1 MKNLYALSFA
11 LIFCFPVQ
19 AGNWDLFPLGQK
31 TVYVDSTQALPRTE
45 QHVVDSV
52 RITGDVRTLY
62 FDRSSMDGSYYG
74 CETIGGTTQQW
85 AFNSYTIDSLVQF
98 SDTVYFLSTFSTTP
112 FFFLPH
118 ATVGQSWTV
127 VSTWPGN
134 GYDAITITCSTVGVQ
149 TFLGL
154 TDSVKVFSLTPNGS
168 SLGQAPISDHQFVL
182 SKTYGLLAYVPFDQF
197 LYHPANSQFQSR
209 EMAGLEI
216 GAITAGY
223 QRPLVSDY
231 FHLAPGDLRSWELHF
246 LPAWIVDP
254 ETLEYMEDSITNV
267 VASIDSVVYTFDR
280 TFYHADGAITYHIG
294 LKERYWLPELM
305 AMLEAPGYGIAFG
318 PGLANTSM
326 GLAISEADLPLVWT
340 APAHEWFFEPLLL
353 ATVERL
359 SLFNGGALLN
369 TNDCAYTEATDMAS
383 EVDIDNWAGVT
394 RLKFSNMN
402 ETTQTLLGFRINGI
416 VKGLMTIGIDQPRR
430 MGRTALSIQPNPA
443 RESITFQGLPPGST
457 GQFTI
462 YDGLG
467 REAMHGTL
475 PTAALSVEG
484 LLPGVYVVQVRF
496 SDRTAMARF
505 VKE

>member
-1 MKNLYALSFA
+1 MKKLYALPLA
-11 LIFCFPVQ
+11 LIFALPAQ
-19 AGNWDLFPLGQK
+19 AGVWDLFPLGQK
-31 TVYVDSTQALPRTE
+31 TVYVDSTQALPSTE

-52 RITGDVRTLY
+52 RIAGDVRSLY
-62 FDRSSMDGSYYG
+62 FDQGSKDGSYYG
-74 CETIGGTTQQW
+74 CGAIGGTTQHW
-85 AFNSYTIDSLVQF
+85 AFNSYTIDSLVQV
-98 SDTVYFLSTFSTTP
+98 SDTVYFVSTFSTTP
-112 FFFLPH
+112 FFFLPQ

-134 GYDAITITCSTVGVQ
+134 DYDAITITCSTAGVQ

-154 TDSVKVFSLTPNGS
+154 TDSVKVFSLVPNGIS
-168 SLGQAPISDHQFVL
+168 SGQAPISDHQFVL
-182 SKTYGLLAYVPFDQF
+182 SKTHGLLAYVPFDQF

-209 EMAGLEI
+209 EIAGLEI
-216 GAITAGY
+216 GTVTAGY

-280 TFYHADGAITYHIG
+280 TFHHADGAITYHVG
-294 LKERYWLPELM
+294 LKERHWLPELM

-318 PGLANTSM
+318 PGLTNTSM
-326 GLAISEADLPLVWT
+326 GLAISGTDLPLVWT
-340 APAHEWFFEPLLL
+340 APAHEWFYEPLLL

-369 TNDCAYTEATDMAS
+369 TNDCAYTETTDMAS

-416 VKGLMTIGIDQPRR
+416 AKGLMTVGINEPRK

-443 RESITFQGLPPGST
+443 SESISFQGLQPGAT
-457 GQFTI
+457 CEFTI

-467 REAMHGTL
+467 RQAMQGLL
-475 PTAALSVEG
+475 PATSLSVEG
-484 LLPGVYVVQVRF
+484 LQSGVYVVQVRL
-496 SDRTAMARF
+496 SDRTEMVRF